1 MREINLLINQLNEAS
16 KAYYTNDN
24 PIMGDKEF
32 DDLYSKLEQLEKET
46 GIIMPNSP
54 TQKVQGEILKG
65 LKKVKHTKLML
76 SAQKTKDIEEI
87 KQFAN
92 KENTYASWKLDGLTL
107 VARYKDGKKALVL
120 TRGSGDF
127 GEDVTIQSN
136 MIYNLP
142 LQIPYTDE
150 LELRGECVISWD
162 NFNKIN
168 ESLQEKYST
177 PRNLAAG
184 SIRTLNTNITKERYL
199 EFVVFEVVNPK
210 GVNSKMMEL
219 SYMDKLGFTTVER
232 NVINKNMDIKYIVE
246 NMTPNKYKYPVD
258 GLIFEYDNIEYSKS
272 LGSTSHH
279 ENCRKAMKWVDDLAE
294 TTLLSIEWSPS
305 RTGLL
310 NPVAIF
316 ETVLIDGTEV
326 SRASLS
332 NISIMEGLEL
342 GVGDII
348 NVSKRNCIIPKI
360 EDNLTRSNTIIIP
373 TECPLCGDRTSV
385 EQDNKSKVLICTNP
399 NCKGKLIGKLTHF
412 VSKSAFNIEGLSDAT
427 LEFLTSIGWVS
438 KFTDLY
444 LLNQHKSEWMISEG
458 FGKSSV
464 TKLLTA
470 IENSRN
476 IKLENLLVGLGIPLV
491 GKTASKD
498 ISKFCNGYMCE
509 FLEYI
514 DNSFNF
520 SNAISG
526 FGDTMNSSLYRW
538 MNNHREAFNVLLKEL
553 TIVRDGVN
561 QQTNVTNI
569 SLEGLTFVITG
580 SVEHFKNRDE
590 LKAKIEELQG
600 KVSGSVSAK
609 TNFLINNDSL
619 STSGKNKKAHEL
631 GVKIITEEK
640 FMMMI

>member
-1 MREINLLINQLNEAS
+1 
-16 KAYYTNDN
+16 
-24 PIMGDKEF
+24 
-32 DDLYSKLEQLEKET
+32 
-46 GIIMPNSP
+46 
-54 TQKVQGEILKG
+54 
-65 LKKVKHTKLML
+65 
-76 SAQKTKDIEEI
+76 
-87 KQFAN
+87 
-92 KENTYASWKLDGLTL
+92 
-107 VARYKDGKKALVL
+107 
-120 TRGSGDF
+120 
-127 GEDVTIQSN
+127 
-136 MIYNLP
+136 
-142 LQIPYTDE
+142 
-150 LELRGECVISWD
+150 
-162 NFNKIN
+162 
-168 ESLQEKYST
+168 
-177 PRNLAAG
+177 
-184 SIRTLNTNITKERYL
+184 
-199 EFVVFEVVNPK
+199 
-210 GVNSKMMEL
+210 
-219 SYMDKLGFTTVER
+219 
-232 NVINKNMDIKYIVE
+232 
-246 NMTPNKYKYPVD
+246 
-258 GLIFEYDNIEYSKS
+258 
-272 LGSTSHH
+272 
-279 ENCRKAMKWVDDLAE
+279 
-294 TTLLSIEWSPS
+294 
-305 RTGLL
+305 
-310 NPVAIF
+310 
-316 ETVLIDGTEV
+316 
-326 SRASLS
+326 
-332 NISIMEGLEL
+332 
-342 GVGDII
+342 
-348 NVSKRNCIIPKI
+348 
-360 EDNLTRSNTIIIP
+360 
-373 TECPLCGDRTSV
+373 
-385 EQDNKSKVLICTNP
+385 
-399 NCKGKLIGKLTHF
+399 
-412 VSKSAFNIEGLSDAT
+412 
-427 LEFLTSIGWVS
+427 
-438 KFTDLY
+438 
-444 LLNQHKSEWMISEG
+444 MISEG

-498 ISKFCNGYMCE
+498 ISKFCNEYMCE